1 MMEST
6 SQGPGSDPPVEGKS
20 STPLIP
26 NAAPDL
32 AVSTATLKDQD
43 IVNTESMQE
52 SNSVNRV
59 NTHVHVASTSS
70 FSFNVPPNANINS
83 ESPHRQSS
91 STVMINS
98 PGSLSFPRSPVPDS
112 SGPTFSYKADIVS
125 FHASMVGD
133 SAESEVPKNVSI
145 SATSLQPPVPVP
157 GQLARPNSVLQ
168 GMTTQV
174 RPPPS
179 PVAVPQEVSSNA
191 ANFSYNRNY
200 QLLQKEHSVQSNAAG
215 PNVTSASSVPHSVS
229 QHAYSTLSATA
240 SNSNFA
246 SPQCR
251 MLPGPP
257 FQPPPGAPRNSVT
270 SGPPGRPPATPV
282 QPNSSPQQPFYPPY
296 ASNPPMAGPP
306 QGVWLQPSPVGS
318 LPRPQVLPYPPT
330 FPGPFPLP
338 AQHMPLVLVPPSN
351 AQPPGTSIG
360 VSDNMPHELPPGTY
374 NSKHINTV
382 GVKEESVSGD
392 LLNAWSAHRTETGT
406 IYYYNAVTGQSTYQK
421 PVGFKG
427 EPDKVFA
434 QPTPISWE
442 KCAGTDWS
450 LVTTNDGKRYYYN
463 AKTKLS
469 SWQIPADVTEL
480 RKKQESDALK
490 EQSIS
495 VQNVTALAEK
505 GSGPLSLNAP
515 AITTGG
521 RDAISPVSSS
531 ALDMIKKKLQD
542 STAPAS
548 TESDLNGSIPVDQ
561 VGKGPHS
568 ENGKE
573 KIKDDKVDGSIS
585 NSSSDSDDVDNGP
598 TKEERAIQFKEM
610 LKERGVAPFSKW
622 EKELPKFVF
631 DPRFKAIPSYS
642 ARRAIFDHFVRTRA
656 EEERKE
662 KRAAQKA
669 AIEGYKQLL
678 DEAKEDINHNTDYQT
693 FKRNW
698 GHDPRF
704 EALDRK
710 EREALLNERVVPLK
724 RSFEEEARAKRA
736 AAVSSFKSMLK
747 DNKDISL
754 TSRWSKVKDI
764 FRNDPRYKSVKHDDR
779 EDIFNEYISELKETG
794 VEAEKAAKAKRD
806 EEEKLKERERALRKR
821 KEREEQ
827 EVERVRSKALRK
839 EAIESYQ
846 ALLVETIK
854 DPQVSWTDAKPKL
867 EKDPQERAA
876 NPYLD
881 QSDLEKLFREHI
893 KLLYDRCANEYKAL
907 LAEVITTDAST
918 KEYEDG
924 KTVFTSWSTARHLL
938 KDDTRYNKMPRKDR
952 ESTWQRHVEDLQR
965 KWKSTV
971 DQDLGKHG
979 DGKAASPID
988 SRKHLSG
995 YKRNH
1000 DRR

>member
-1 MMEST
+1 MEST

-20 STPLIP
+20 STSLTPTV
-26 NAAPDL
+26 AP
-32 AVSTATLKDQD
+32 ASVAGTPTLKDEG
-43 IVNTESMQE
+43 IVGTESTHD
-52 SNSVNRV
+52 SDSANRV
-59 NTHVHVASTSS
+59 NSHGHVASTPS
-70 FSFNVPPNANINS
+70 FSYNVPPNASINS
-83 ESPHRQSS
+83 ESPHPSS
-91 STVMINS
+91 STAMVNS
-98 PGSLSFPRSPVPDS
+98 PGSSSLPRPPVPAS
-112 SGPTFSYKADIVS
+112 SGPSFSYNIPQADIVS
-125 FHASMVGD
+125 FQSTMVAD
-133 SAESEVPKNVSI
+133 SAKSEAPKNVST
-145 SATSLQPPVPVP
+145 SATSLQPPVSGHPTHP
-157 GQLARPNSVLQ
+157 GSFMQ
-168 GMTTQV
+168 GMNTQV

-179 PVAVPQEVSSNA
+179 SVAVPREVASDA
-191 ANFSYNRNY
+191 ANFSYNGNH
-200 QLLQKEHSVQSNAAG
+200 QLLQKDQSNVTG
-215 PNVTSASSVPHSVS
+215 PTVSPATSVPHPVS
-229 QHAYSTLSATA
+229 QHAYSPLGAASSNPNTA
-240 SNSNFA
+240 SPPF
-246 SPQCR
+246 R
-251 MLPGPP
+251 MPPGPP
-257 FQPPPGAPRNSVT
+257 FQPPPGVPR
-270 SGPPGRPPATPV
+270 TPV
-282 QPNSSPQQPFYPPY
+282 TPQQPFYGTY
-296 ASNPPMAGPP
+296 ASNPPMVGPP
-306 QGVWLQPSPVGS
+306 QGVWLQSPPIGS
-318 LPRPQVLPYPPT
+318 LSRPQLLPYPPA
-330 FPGPFPLP
+330 FPGPFPLS
-338 AQHMPLVLVPPSN
+338 AQRTPLPLVQPSN
-351 AQPPGTSIG
+351 AQPPSTSIG
-360 VSDNMPHELPPGTY
+360 VSGSVAQELPPGTY
-374 NSKHINTV
+374 NNKHLNAV
-382 GVKEESVSGD
+382 GVKEESVAGD
-392 LLNAWSAHRTETGT
+392 LLDAWSAHRTETGT

-469 SWQIPADVTEL
+469 SWQIPADVAEL

-495 VQNVTALAEK
+495 VQNVTTLTEK

-531 ALDMIKKKLQD
+531 ALDLIKKKLQD
-542 STAPAS
+542 SAAPAT
-548 TESDLNGSIPVDQ
+548 TESDLNGSTPVDQ
-561 VGKGPHS
+561 AGKGPHG
-568 ENGKE
+568 ENGKD
-573 KIKDDKVDGSIS
+573 KVKDDNGDGNVS
-585 NSSSDSDDVDNGP
+585 NSSSDSDDVDTGP

-678 DEAKEDINHNTDYQT
+678 DEAKEDITHNTDYQT
-693 FKRNW
+693 FKRKW

-710 EREALLNERVVPLK
+710 EREALLNERVIPLK
-724 RSFEEEARAKRA
+724 RSVEEEARAKRA
-736 AAVSSFKSMLK
+736 AIVSSFKSMLRE
-747 DNKDISL
+747 NKDISS
-754 TSRWSKVKDI
+754 TSRWSKVKDM
-764 FRNDPRYKSVKHDDR
+764 FRNDPRYKSVKHEDR
-779 EDIFNEYISELKETG
+779 EDIFNEYISELKESG
-794 VEAEKAAKAKRD
+794 VEAERAAKAKRD
-806 EEEKLKERERALRKR
+806 EEEKLKERERVLRKR

-854 DPQVSWTDAKPKL
+854 DPQISWMDAKPKL
-867 EKDPQERAA
+867 EKDPQGRAA

-881 QSDLEKLFREHI
+881 QSDLEKLFREHT
-893 KLLYDRCANEYKAL
+893 KLLHDRCANEYKAL
-907 LAEVITTDAST
+907 LAEVITTDAAT

-952 ESTWQRHVEDLQR
+952 EPLWRRHVEDLQR
-965 KWKSTV
+965 RRKSTV
-971 DQDLGKHG
+971 DQDMEKHG
-979 DGKAASPID
+979 DGKTASLVD

-995 YKRNH
+995 YKRSH